1 MTTIR
6 REIPI
11 ATSPE
16 AVWSVIQDI
25 GAVHTRFARGFVVD
39 TKLEAGPA
47 RVVTFANGVVA
58 RELIVGIEQDARRLA
73 YSVVGGSASHH
84 NASFQVVADGA
95 RGARLIWITDVLP
108 DSVAAN
114 FEAMI
119 EQGVKA
125 IQKTLSRT

>member
-1 MTTIR
+1 MPTIR
-6 REIPI
+6 REISLAAP
-11 ATSPE
+11 PDE
-16 AVWSVIQDI
+16 VWAVIQDI

-119 EQGVKA
+119 EQGVRA

>member
-11 ATSPE
+11 AASPE
-16 AVWSVIQDI
+16 AVWSVILDI
-25 GAVHTRFARGFVVD
+25 GAVHTRLAPGFVVD
-39 TKLEAGPA
+39 TKLEDGPA

-58 RELIVGIEQDARRLA
+58 RELIVGVDKDARRLA
-73 YSVVGGSASHH
+73 YSVVGGQATHH

-125 IQKTLSRT
+125 IQKTLSGT